1 MGQLVKQGVVY
12 LIRSSVFH
20 PLLFIILMSAVLLV
34 VVLQDWKSL
43 PLLLGMIL
51 YVAYV
56 VRVGGDFMAGRF
68 LTAPFL
74 IAVILLVRNIPS
86 SAKLLYV
93 GIFLVV
99 VLLGFLVPN
108 SRWYVIN
115 PSSQFSRARTPS
127 GIVDEHDYYASATG
141 LINFQRHVYI
151 PNSGLTQK

>member
-1 MGQLVKQGVVY
+1 MKQGVVY
-12 LIRSSVFH
+12 LIRSSVFD
-20 PLLFIILMSAVLLV
+20 PLLFLILISAVLLV

-43 PLLLGMIL
+43 PLLLGMAL

-93 GIFLVV
+93 GILLVV
-99 VLLGFLVPN
+99 VFLGFLVPN

-115 PSSQFSRARTPS
+115 SSSPLNDITNPS
-127 GIVDEHDYYASATG
+127 GIIDEYDFYASASG
-141 LINFQRHVYI
+141 LINFQRIGV
-151 PNSGLTQK
+151 